1 MTTRGVRDVACS
13 RCGSASRLPFIA
25 STNQLG
31 APDLDVRPPPMLRQT
46 IDCWVEDCSACGY
59 AATDISAHEDGI
71 DAVLASEAY
80 RALARVP
87 GPGAPRLIS
96 AFRRRAMIDD
106 AKGEAEGAGKRLLFA
121 AWVADDS
128 GAAAVA
134 IACRREAAERM
145 AAHLRAHESAPV
157 EYRLRLVD
165 VLRRAGLLAEA
176 ATEADAVLAAVP
188 PGDMLAGIA
197 AYQNKLIAA
206 ADTDRH
212 TVDEIHQ
219 GK

>member
-1 MTTRGVRDVACS
+1 M
-13 RCGSASRLPFIA
+13 PFVA

-31 APDLDVRPPPMLRQT
+31 APDLDVRPPPMLRDT
-46 IDCWVEDCSACGY
+46 IDCWIQDCSACGY
-59 AATDISAHEDGI
+59 VASDIARGEDGI
-71 DAVLASEAY
+71 DAVLASDAY
-80 RALARVP
+80 RALAGVP
-87 GPGAPRLIS
+87 GPGAERLIS

-106 AKGEAEGAGKRLLFA
+106 ARGNPDGAGNRLLQA

-128 GAAAVA
+128 GAAATA
-134 IACRREAAERM
+134 IACRREAAARM
-145 AAHLRAHESAPV
+145 AAHLAGGDPPV

-165 VLRRAGLLAEA
+165 VLRRARLFAEA
-176 ATEADAVLAAVP
+176 ATEADAVLATAP
-188 PGDMLAGIA
+188 PGDMLAAIA
-197 AYQNKLIAA
+197 AFQNKLIAA